1 MIRMSLDWRDFQGVN
16 AGYAEELYDKFLADP
31 LSVDPDTRALFRVS
45 PPPRRPAPP
54 PTGDVVAGLPAALD
68 PNVVVGARDL
78 AQAIRRYGHLAAHID
93 PLGSRPLGDHALL
106 PESHGVTEAD
116 LRALPASIIAGPVAE
131 GAQTMWDVIERLK
144 AIYCSTTGYDF
155 AHIFVPDERHWLR
168 EAVERGRYRAPA
180 DPIDP
185 LALLDRLTDVEV
197 FERFLHRTFPG
208 KTRFSIEGLDMLV
221 PVLDEV
227 IAEAAEAGMRQAF
240 IGMAHRGRLNVM
252 AHVIGKPYAQIL
264 AEFKDPVR
272 NALAIE
278 GVHWSGDVKYH
289 LGASRAMGGGERVQ
303 FVVSMPPNPSHL
315 EAIDPVLEGMARA
328 AGTDASA
335 PGAPRFNPDAVLP
348 ILIHGDA
355 SFAGQGIVSETLNL
369 HRLAGYTTGGT
380 VHIIAN
386 NQIGFTTDPHDSFS
400 TLYASGLARGYKIPI
415 VHVNADDPEACVA
428 AARLAFGYR
437 ARFHRDVLID
447 LVGYRRYGHNEGDEP
462 AFTQPTMYRKIAEQ
476 PTVREM
482 WARTLES
489 RGRIEPG
496 YAETLSTQRMD
507 ALQATYGALD
517 PEKNLVEATP
527 EVAAPGT
534 AAQTRTAVPLD
545 RLRALNDAL
554 LVVPDGFTVHR
565 KLERS
570 RERRRHAFDAPAER
584 TIDWASAEELAL
596 ASVLEDGTPIRL
608 TGEDVERGTFS
619 HRHAVLFDAES
630 GARFAPLEALRQAR
644 ASFEIRNSPLSENAA
659 VGFEY
664 GYDVQAPDRL
674 VIWEAQYGDFV
685 NGAQPMLDEFVLS
698 ARAKWGQEPSLV
710 MLLPH
715 AYEGQGPDHASA
727 RPERFLQLAADIN
740 MRVVNCTTAAQ
751 YFHVLRRQAAL
762 LIKDPLPL
770 VILTPKGL
778 LRHPAVAS
786 SPRELAEGR
795 WMTVIDDEE
804 ARGRADEIRR
814 LVFCT
819 GKVAVDLLTSP
830 KRADARAVAVCRIE
844 QLYPLPVNEM
854 VTTLDRYPRL
864 EEVLWVQEEP
874 ENLGAWEFVRPALE
888 GLVGTRRL
896 AVLARPRSSSPAEGS
911 AARHAHNQERLI
923 TRAFEGRGE
932 SSPMAHVARE
942 RARSA
947 Q

>member
-1 MIRMSLDWRDFQGVN
+1 
-16 AGYAEELYDKFLADP
+16 
-31 LSVDPDTRALFRVS
+31 
-45 PPPRRPAPP
+45 
-54 PTGDVVAGLPAALD
+54 
-68 PNVVVGARDL
+68 
-78 AQAIRRYGHLAAHID
+78 
-93 PLGSRPLGDHALL
+93 
-106 PESHGVTEAD
+106 
-116 LRALPASIIAGPVAE
+116 
-131 GAQTMWDVIERLK
+131 
-144 AIYCSTTGYDF
+144 
-155 AHIFVPDERHWLR
+155 
-168 EAVERGRYRAPA
+168 
-180 DPIDP
+180 
-185 LALLDRLTDVEV
+185 
-197 FERFLHRTFPG
+197 
-208 KTRFSIEGLDMLV
+208 
-221 PVLDEV
+221 
-227 IAEAAEAGMRQAF
+227 
-240 IGMAHRGRLNVM
+240 
-252 AHVIGKPYAQIL
+252 
-264 AEFKDPVR
+264 
-272 NALAIE
+272 
-278 GVHWSGDVKYH
+278 
-289 LGASRAMGGGERVQ
+289 
-303 FVVSMPPNPSHL
+303 
-315 EAIDPVLEGMARA
+315 
-328 AGTDASA
+328 
-335 PGAPRFNPDAVLP
+335 
-348 ILIHGDA
+348 
-355 SFAGQGIVSETLNL
+355 
-369 HRLAGYTTGGT
+369 
-380 VHIIAN
+380 
-386 NQIGFTTDPHDSFS
+386 
-400 TLYASGLARGYKIPI
+400 

-428 AARLAFGYR
+428 AVRLAFGYR

-462 AFTQPTMYRKIAEQ
+462 AFTQPAMYRKIAEQ

-489 RGRIEPG
+489 RGVIESG
-496 YAETLSTQRMD
+496 YAQTLSNQRMD
-507 ALQATYGALD
+507 ALQATYDALD
-517 PEKNLVEATP
+517 PEKNLVEAPP

-534 AAQTRTAVPLD
+534 AAQTRTAVPIE

-554 LVVPDGFTVHR
+554 LVVPDGFTVNR

-570 RERRRHAFDAPAER
+570 RDRRRQAFDAPAER
-584 TIDWASAEELAL
+584 TIDWAAAEELAL

-619 HRHAVLFDAES
+619 HRHAVLFDANT

-664 GYDVQAPDRL
+664 GYDIQAPDRL

-762 LIKDPLPL
+762 LVKDPLPL
-770 VILTPKGL
+770 IVLTPKGL

-804 ARGRADEIRR
+804 AKGRADEIRR

-830 KRADARAVAVCRIE
+830 KRADARAVAVCRVE
-844 QLYPLPVNEM
+844 QLYPLPINEM
-854 VTTLDRYPRL
+854 VTTLDRYPHL

-874 ENLGAWEFVRPALE
+874 ENMGAWDFVRPALE

-911 AARHAHNQERLI
+911 ATRHARNQERLI
-923 TRAFEGRGE
+923 TRAFEQRGE
-932 SSPMAHVARE
+932 SSPMAHAAGARE
-942 RARSA
+942 GLA